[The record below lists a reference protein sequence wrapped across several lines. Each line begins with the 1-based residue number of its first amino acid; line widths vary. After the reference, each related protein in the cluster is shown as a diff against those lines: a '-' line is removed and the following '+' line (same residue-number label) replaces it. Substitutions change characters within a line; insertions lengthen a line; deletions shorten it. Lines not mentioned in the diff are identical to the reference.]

1 MSTHKRWGRALAAVV
16 AAVSLGATAAC
27 TSSGSGEGGGDATS
41 LTLIAANSTFTEALP
56 DLAAKYEEETGVKVN
71 IETYGN
77 EQLNDTL
84 KVKLNAQS
92 DEFDIF
98 GYQVQDVLREFVR
111 NGWVTDISDR
121 VADAGDWDWEDFQ
134 DPAREAVQLE
144 GKIYGIPVATER
156 QIVFYRSDL
165 LAEKGIDPPATLED
179 LEAAAEALN
188 DPDNGFYGIAM
199 RGARVPLVTQFSSFL
214 YSYGGDFQDAEGNA
228 SINTPEALQAY
239 ETYGRLLN
247 KYGPPGATN
256 MGWVEASAIFAQG
269 NAAFYIDADS
279 QAYTFLDPEKS
290 AVVEQVAY
298 TRFPA
303 GPAGSKPYNIVFQ
316 TLGINEFSTKKD
328 AAWEFIAWVLNK
340 ENATAL
346 LADSTLPV
354 ARTSAWEDEA
364 ATAQFPEGLVEIARN
379 VDADYVGHD
388 RPQLEAV
395 ARAREYVGGPAIP
408 AIEGADA
415 AAIKTAADSAQDEF
429 QTLLDSESR

>member
-1 MSTHKRWGRALAAVV
+1 MSAHKKWGRALAAVAV
-16 AAVSLGATAAC
+16 AASLGATAAC
-27 TSSGSGEGGGDATS
+27 SSGGSGEGDATS

-56 DLAAKYEEETGVKVN
+56 GLAAAYEEETGVKVN

-98 GYQVQDVLREFVR
+98 GYQVQDVMREFVR
-111 NGWVTDISDR
+111 NGWVVDISDY
-121 VADAGDWDWEDFQ
+121 VANSGDWDWEDFQ
-134 DPAREAVQLE
+134 DPAREAVQLD
-144 GKIYGIPVATER
+144 GRIYGVPVATER
-156 QIVFYRSDL
+156 QIVFYRADL
-165 LAEKGIDPPATLED
+165 LEEAGIEPPSTIEE
-179 LEAAAEALN
+179 LEAAAEELN

-199 RGARVPLVTQFSSFL
+199 RGARVPLVTQYSSFL
-214 YSYGGDFQDAEGNA
+214 YSYGGDFQDADGKA
-228 SINTPEALQAY
+228 SINTPEAVQAY

-247 KYGPPGATN
+247 SYGPPGATN

-279 QAYTFLDPEKS
+279 QAYTFLDPDKS
-290 AVVEQVAY
+290 AVVDQVAY
-298 TRFPA
+298 ARFPA

-328 AAWEFIAWVLNK
+328 AAWAFIEWVMNK

-346 LADSTLPV
+346 LAESTLPV
-354 ARTSAWEDEA
+354 ARTSAWEDDA
-364 ATAQFPEGLVEIARN
+364 ATAQFPDGLVEIARG
-379 VDADYVGHD
+379 VDDAYVGHD

-395 ARAREYVGGPAIP
+395 ARAREYVGGPAIT
-408 AIEGADA
+408 AIEGGDT
-415 AAIKTAADSAQDEF
+415 AAIQAAADSANDEF
-429 QTLLDSESR
+429 QSLLDSEPR